1 MKVDVEWTP
10 PMLFEGLAESQA
22 QAIMASRRDGGVP
35 AGPSPMETV
44 LMGLCACAGMDVV
57 EILEKMRAN
66 LADLHIEAD
75 AERAPAPPRVFT
87 KIHLR
92 FRLWGAGLA
101 QEQAERAIALSLDRY
116 CSVGAMLRSTA
127 QLTHEVIIRPAEEID
142 RGERLRPAARI
153 RASAKRAPRAG
164 QPPAR
169 SPRRRR

>member
-22 QAIMASRRDGGVP
+22 QAIMASRRGGAVP

-44 LMGLCACAGMDVV
+44 LMGLCGCAGMDVV
-57 EILEKMRAN
+57 EILEKMRAS

-92 FRLWGAGLA
+92 FRLWGAGLT
-101 QEQAERAIALSLDRY
+101 QEQAERAVALSLDRY

-127 QLTHEVIIRPAEEID
+127 QLTHEVIVRPAE
-142 RGERLRPAARI
+142 ARI

-169 SPRRRR
+169 SPRPRR